1 MMLVAFKCMR
11 VCTFVRIYLE
21 AKNLAINTQ
30 KGFVKRESE
39 AESATEPGSILLNL
53 RSKISKK
60 T

>member
-1 MMLVAFKCMR
+1 MILVAFKCMK
-11 VCTFVRIYLE
+11 VYAFVRIYRE

-30 KGFVKRESE
+30 KGFVKREPE
-39 AESATEPGSILLNL
+39 AESATELGSILLNL

>member
-1 MMLVAFKCMR
+1 MK
-11 VCTFVRIYLE
+11 VCVFVGIYLE
-21 AKNLAINTQ
+21 AKNLAINIQ
-30 KGFVKRESE
+30 KGFVKRESK

>member
-1 MMLVAFKCMR
+1 MKVYA
-11 VCTFVRIYLE
+11 FVRIYRE

-30 KGFVKRESE
+30 KGFVKREPE
-39 AESATEPGSILLNL
+39 AESATELGSILLNL